1 MRRKIRQSAN
11 NKTISLPREMVNA
24 LSLQEGGDV
33 DVFVDQQNRQIIIRP
48 AADFSPTEM
57 DTEFAHQISDFIK
70 EYRPALEELA
80 K

>member
-1 MRRKIRQSAN
+1 MRRKTRQSAN
-11 NKTISLPREMVNA
+11 NKTISLPEEMLNA

-57 DTEFAHQISDFIK
+57 DAEFANQISDFIK
-70 EYRPALEELA
+70 EYRPALEELTR
-80 K
+80 